1 MRPPEDIEKLIDN
14 LNDTT
19 SAEMDERVL
28 GDVLS
33 AMEDSRKTSA
43 RSQPKIRRMIMKY
56 PITKL
61 AAAAVVVAVVVLGLS
76 ELIETPGSTSGVVW
90 AEVAS
95 KVQAS
100 RGHIVR
106 CRENLSVM
114 PFDSDYSMK
123 YNCPTHSRTDYYEA
137 GKITHT
143 FYTDLTD
150 PNTKILTAVYHT
162 HKRYMSRTFERN
174 EHKFLLEQ
182 HDDWMNPRYLIQTIL
197 SCEHSELRQK
207 TIDGVLCEGI
217 ETTDPAVMGP
227 LPGPVDLPEVH
238 LQLWVDSQTKYPVLF
253 NSKISIEAEVEAASS
268 EGIMDQFQWD
278 VELDPGIFEPN
289 IPPGY
294 VDMRSL

>member
-1 MRPPEDIEKLIDN
+1 MRPAEGIEKLIREIH
-14 LNDTT
+14 DTS
-19 SAEMDERVL
+19 SAEMDERVI

-33 AMEDSRKTSA
+33 ALEESEKPSA
-43 RSQPKIRRMIMKY
+43 QSQPKIRRMIMKY

-61 AAAAVVVAVVVLGLS
+61 AAAVVVVALVVLGLS
-76 ELIETPGSTSGVVW
+76 ELIETPGGRSGVVW
-90 AEVAS
+90 AEVAR

-106 CRENLSVM
+106 CRENLSVI

-137 GKITHT
+137 QKITHT

-182 HDDWMNPRYLIQTIL
+182 HDDWMNPRYLVQTIL
-197 SCEHSELRQK
+197 ACEHTELGQK

-227 LPGPVDLPEVH
+227 LPGPVDLLEVH
-238 LQLWVDSQTKYPVLF
+238 LQLWVDAKTKYPVLF
-253 NSKISIEAEVEAASS
+253 NSDISIEVEGEAASS
-268 EGIMDQFQWD
+268 EGVMDQFQWD

-289 IPPGY
+289 IPPDY